1 MWCRTACGRNVAGG
15 FVIDKQEFAKI
26 FFVPLDSHISPCY
39 IYYDRRTTIDDTTT
53 DDVTT
58 SDITTGVYE
67 RISTRKREEASWL
80 VSAVM

>member
-39 IYYDRRTTIDDTTT
+39 IYYDRHSTTT
-53 DDVTT
+53 DATT
-58 SDITTGVYE
+58 VDITFD
-67 RISTRKREEASWL
+67 I
-80 VSAVM
+80 VS